1 MKMNSPKRKVTDLLP
16 SEAILISS
24 DADLKVL
31 EEFEK
36 AGIVWVNGGEKPTEW
51 KPFPRWEFPDRIL
64 LYEKRISRGS
74 PYSYIEYPATD
85 FIPTE
90 AERGLTIIKGDGEVL
105 TAQDIKPFDV
115 DIYKD
120 GKFIIY
126 TTERDDMGE
135 IKRVANMIDRLR
147 LIEIAENIQSI
158 LTRNPETK

>member
-1 MKMNSPKRKVTDLLP
+1 MTKRKVTDLLP

-36 AGIVWVNGGEKPTEW
+36 AGIKWVSGLEKPTEW
-51 KPFPRWEFPDRIL
+51 MPSLGWEFPEIIVLRQDYIM
-64 LYEKRISRGS
+64 RGR
-74 PYSYIEYPATD
+74 PHYYIEIPATD
-85 FIPTE
+85 FIPTDP
-90 AERGLTIIKGDGEVL
+90 ERGLTIIKGDGEVL

-135 IKRVANMIDRLR
+135 LKRVANIIDRSR
-147 LIEIAENIQSI
+147 LIEIAENIQLI
-158 LTRNPETK
+158 LTRNSETK